1 MEQEVRDFSCGDSSR
16 VAAARW
22 PSIQAHTQLSPAFLN
37 PPGFSKMTLTWRMEP
52 EALNSAE
59 PGLQLFVSFMGSP
72 RVAVTVLKW
81 GALASEGC
89 FRFLFTA
96 PVVRKRRARLAMVT
110 LPHVLSVNIT
120 LLRRVLPLL
129 LVAKGLLP
137 QSQPVRCALSHQSTG
152 AALKL
157 PGRFSYSHVTQNK
170 AGARD
175 AAWEKRPSHTA
186 H

>member
-59 PGLQLFVSFMGSP
+59 PGLQLSVSFMGSP

-96 PVVRKRRARLAMVT
+96 PVVRKKKS
-110 LPHVLSVNIT
+110 P
-120 LLRRVLPLL
+120 
-129 LVAKGLLP
+129 
-137 QSQPVRCALSHQSTG
+137 
-152 AALKL
+152 
-157 PGRFSYSHVTQNK
+157 FSY
-170 AGARD
+170 G
-175 AAWEKRPSHTA
+175 HTSSCSECEHHTPEESVA
-186 H
+186 TATGGQRSLATEPAC